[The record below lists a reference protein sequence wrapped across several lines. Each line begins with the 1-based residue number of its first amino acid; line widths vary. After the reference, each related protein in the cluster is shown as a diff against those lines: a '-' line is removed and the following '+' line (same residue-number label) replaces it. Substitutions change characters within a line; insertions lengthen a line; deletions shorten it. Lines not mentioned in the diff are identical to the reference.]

1 MYLIIRMSYSVW
13 ASFVNY
19 LVGDIASYNGVIYE
33 ALQVNTNV
41 LPTTLAPNW
50 QVLPGSSGGVTSLEG
65 LAGAVT
71 LSVVGGGGTYA
82 NVGNDVQLT
91 FPVVSSLDGLTGA
104 VTQSV
109 VGDGSYANVG
119 NDVQLTINSPFV
131 TGMIILWA
139 DPLGTG
145 LAPTGWAFCEG
156 GPGNPDLRNRFV
168 VGAGG
173 AYTLNDTGGADDH
186 LLTLDNLPDH
196 THDGTGQ
203 LVTPGTSGTNSGGG
217 FSFTNGSFVTGGIAA
232 PWVGGTPVPTIPPYY
247 ALYYIIKL

>member
-1 MYLIIRMSYSVW
+1 MSYSVW

-50 QVLPGSSGGVTSLEG
+50 QVLPGSSGGVT
-65 LAGAVT
+65 
-71 LSVVGGGGTYA
+71 
-82 NVGNDVQLT
+82 
-91 FPVVSSLDGLTGA
+91 SLDGLTGA

-145 LAPTGWAFCEG
+145 LAPTGWAFCVG
-156 GPGNPDLRNRFV
+156 GPGIPDLRDRFV

-203 LVTPGTSGTNSGGG
+203 LVTPGVSGTNSGGG

>member
-1 MYLIIRMSYSVW
+1 MSYSVW

-50 QVLPGSSGGVTSLEG
+50 QVLPGSSGGVT
-65 LAGAVT
+65 
-71 LSVVGGGGTYA
+71 
-82 NVGNDVQLT
+82 
-91 FPVVSSLDGLTGA
+91 SLDGLTGA

-145 LAPTGWAFCEG
+145 LAPTGWAFCVG
-156 GPGNPDLRNRFV
+156 GPGITDLQNRFV

-217 FSFTNGSFVTGGIAA
+217 FSFTNGSFVTGGIAP